1 MLQPDTST
9 HEMAE
14 NDDDRPPGPDP
25 IEIPLVGEGPFQLPL
40 CTDLASITLGE
51 AIAVLQLETME
62 GQRLDIPIPIGMLL
76 ELKDAAEEALQA
88 AISARVG
95 TMIQ

>member
-1 MLQPDTST
+1 MADT
-9 HEMAE
+9 
-14 NDDDRPPGPDP
+14 DDTDRSPAPDP

-40 CTDLASITLGE
+40 CTDLAGIALGE

-88 AISARVG
+88 AITLRDG